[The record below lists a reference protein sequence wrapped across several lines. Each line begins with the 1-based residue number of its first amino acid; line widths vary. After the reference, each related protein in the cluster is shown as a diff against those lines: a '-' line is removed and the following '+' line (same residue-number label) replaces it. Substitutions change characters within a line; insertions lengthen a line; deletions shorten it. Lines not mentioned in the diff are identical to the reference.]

1 MKTPCDHPSVVKSL
15 ILLQV
20 CNHTS
25 ILRIF
30 VRTIISRLYPLCLS
44 LFFAVTSSVFG
55 QDGDLYFSVSP
66 GEHSVAEGSPV
77 RLRCEAQPSSRVK
90 YAWKIDGQPLAP
102 SPRRHQ
108 DGGDLRITRV
118 NRILD
123 SGNFVCVATHEE
135 TGYSIESSPAK
146 IDIQCKSFFVSILI
160 FFLSLSLSLSR
171 EKNIFRFF
179 DREKERKR
187 EREKLNRDRPSV
199 SKNGKRV

>member
-1 MKTPCDHPSVVKSL
+1 MIVPPL
-15 ILLQV
+15 ILLSSF
-20 CNHTS
+20 TAKS
-25 ILRIF
+25 IIRFIF
-30 VRTIISRLYPLCLS
+30 HIFYFSIVTTLFLS
-44 LFFAVTSSVFG
+44 SCVFAVTSPVFG

-66 GEHSVAEGSPV
+66 GEHSVVEGSPV

-90 YAWKIDGQPLAP
+90 YTWKIDGQPLAP

-146 IDIQCKSFFVSILI
+146 IDIQCKSLFSISYSN
-160 FFLSLSLSLSR
+160 SLFLSR
-171 EKNIFRFF
+171 ERRIFF
-179 DREKERKR
+179 DLERKKERKR
-187 EREKLNRDRPSV
+187 E
-199 SKNGKRV
+199 KN